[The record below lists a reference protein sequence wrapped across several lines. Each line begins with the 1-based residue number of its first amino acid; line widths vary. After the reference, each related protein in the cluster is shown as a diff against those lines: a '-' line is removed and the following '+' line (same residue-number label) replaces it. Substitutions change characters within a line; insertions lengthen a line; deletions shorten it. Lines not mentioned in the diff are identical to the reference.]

1 MLRKLGFLGCGIF
14 FGFSLSR
21 VGASNYDLIYGLFSG
36 TDLKLAWVI
45 ITAIIVGYG
54 GMRWLH
60 WRGGRGYRGQVIT
73 VIKKPLSWLT
83 PVGGILF
90 GVGWGMAGA
99 CPGTVLAQVGEGK
112 ILGLFT
118 MAGIVGGTYIYA
130 WLVEKGLIP

>member
-1 MLRKLGFLGCGIF
+1 MLRKLAFLACGIF

-36 TDLKLAWVI
+36 TDMKLAWVI
-45 ITAIIVGYG
+45 ITAIIVGYV
-54 GMRWLH
+54 GMRCLH
-60 WRGGRGYRGQVIT
+60 WRGYRGYKGQVIT

-90 GVGWGMAGA
+90 GIGWGMAGA

-130 WLVEKGLIP
+130 WLVEKGLIR